1 MSKLQLKCVIR
12 SVTRSMTAVSAGLML
27 SGCSLDVFGWR
38 SSTAGQDSATLVAQS
53 ANLEMARS
61 AFNNRNYGIA
71 ISHLEREL
79 AVRPESVSALNGLGA
94 VYDQIG
100 RFDVAQRY
108 YFRALELASDPS
120 PTLAN
125 LGYSA
130 QLQGKPGEALRI
142 LELALYFDPGNE
154 VARANIQAAA
164 RQLDSQPPVTEPA
177 INSALRVEISNGSG
191 VTGMAAR
198 VRSILR
204 EHSGLRASGG
214 DVVRLTNADRFNYT
228 ATTVFYRS
236 GLGAAVTEL
245 ISSLPSQNLRF
256 EESDQMA
263 PGIDVRVLLGRD
275 YIPFDSPG

>member
-1 MSKLQLKCVIR
+1 MSKRQLKYVIR
-12 SVTRSMTAVSAGLML
+12 SITQSMTAVSAGLLL

-38 SSTAGQDSATLVAQS
+38 SSAAEQDAATLVAQS

-94 VYDQIG
+94 AYDQIG

-108 YFRALELASDPS
+108 YFRALALAADPS
-120 PTLAN
+120 ATLAN

-142 LELALYFDPGNE
+142 LELALYFDPRNE
-154 VARANIQAAA
+154 TARANMQAVTH
-164 RQLDSQPPVTEPA
+164 QLDAPVNEVQ
-177 INSALRVEISNGSG
+177 NKALRVEISNGSG

-198 VRSILR
+198 VRGILR
-204 EHSGLRASGG
+204 EHSGLRAGGG

-245 ISSLPSQNLRF
+245 IHSLPSQNLRF
-256 EESDQMA
+256 EETDQMA

-275 YIPFDSPG
+275 YIPFDTPG